1 MKKPRRV
8 VATLLLWPWLTAFDL
23 SRHSILPEEILGG
36 GPPKDGIP
44 AILEPRFVPSAEATF
59 LRDDDRVIGV
69 VRKGAAKAYPHGLCQ
84 IQRTI
89 PWRSTRMSVGIAM
102 ESKPWVVNAPAAY
115 NLMRSRK
122 ALRTRRRTSSGIS
135 SSESSPVSLITSL

>member
-59 LRDDDRVIGV
+59 HRDDDRVIGV

-89 PWRSTRMSVGIAM
+89 PWRSTMMSVGIAM
-102 ESKPWVVNAPAAY
+102 ESKPW
-115 NLMRSRK
+115 SST
-122 ALRTRRRTSSGIS
+122 LRR
-135 SSESSPVSLITSL
+135 PITSCALARPCAREGEPLQESRLPRAHPSA